1 MSKMLRQI
9 CAKKIRCLSRFLS
22 KPLLGS
28 SKISP
33 TKKMSSSL
41 RTTNGFIPAKVA
53 EGKRWYVEFYCL
65 DPETG
70 RMRRKRVSVP
80 KIKGVTARRRYAN
93 DMVININDQLSQGW
107 NPYLS
112 LNNPEEYTLFD
123 DVCEKYYRYLYK
135 LTESDIMR
143 VKTYNGYTSFLNVFR
158 GWNSEQHKPVCYVYQ
173 LKSSVVSKFLDWLWL
188 DCGKAARTRD
198 NYLSWLRSFAGWLM
212 EKNYISEDFTANLTA
227 VQGKRKCA
235 KNRTVIPKETML
247 AIREYCSD
255 RNRHYLLAC
264 YVLYYCFIRPK
275 EMSHIRIGD
284 ISVKGGTIS
293 VRAEYSKN
301 RKDAVVTLPD
311 CVLKLM
317 LDLDVLSNPA
327 DWYLFS
333 SGFRPGPAHHPAKH
347 FGDFWT
353 YHLKKDLRLPSEY
366 KFYSLKDTGI
376 TDLIKARTDLLSVRD
391 QARHHSL
398 QMTDLYT
405 PLETRTA
412 NESIRHHESYF

>member
-1 MSKMLRQI
+1 
-9 CAKKIRCLSRFLS
+9 
-22 KPLLGS
+22 
-28 SKISP
+28 
-33 TKKMSSSL
+33 
-41 RTTNGFIPAKVA
+41 
-53 EGKRWYVEFYCL
+53 
-65 DPETG
+65 
-70 RMRRKRVSVP
+70 
-80 KIKGVTARRRYAN
+80 
-93 DMVININDQLSQGW
+93 
-107 NPYLS
+107 
-112 LNNPEEYTLFD
+112 
-123 DVCEKYYRYLYK
+123 
-135 LTESDIMR
+135 
-143 VKTYNGYTSFLNVFR
+143 
-158 GWNSEQHKPVCYVYQ
+158 
-173 LKSSVVSKFLDWLWL
+173 
-188 DCGKAARTRD
+188 
-198 NYLSWLRSFAGWLM
+198 
-212 EKNYISEDFTANLTA
+212 
-227 VQGKRKCA
+227 
-235 KNRTVIPKETML
+235 
-247 AIREYCSD
+247 
-255 RNRHYLLAC
+255 
-264 YVLYYCFIRPK
+264 
-275 EMSHIRIGD
+275 MSHIRIGD

-317 LDLDVLSNPA
+317 LDLDVLSSPA

-333 SGFRPGPAHHPAKH
+333 SGFRPGPEHHPAKH